1 MTVQGTGDKLH
12 FKMNF
17 KICHRVFSLFACFSY
32 FSAHDDILI
41 RRPLRNLLHQVNF
54 LHYDVMSWGNWHY
67 SGPTILAPWW
77 FWWLGMKMKLNI
89 DERKK
94 LNFDEKRYILTRSL
108 YFDEHPYIL
117 TRKKT
122 FWWSK
127 LHFDVKNYILIRKTE
142 FWWTNYILMRKPIF
156 CQGNLHFEG
165 ENNQNCP
172 SFRSLNKNDF

>member
-1 MTVQGTGDKLH
+1 MTVQGTGYTLH
-12 FKMNF
+12 FKMYF

-89 DERKK
+89 DEKK
-94 LNFDEKRYILTRSL
+94 NSILTRNTTFWQEAYILMNTPIFWPKKYILMKQTTFRCEKL
-108 YFDEHPYIL
+108 YFD
-117 TRKKT
+117 
-122 FWWSK
+122 
-127 LHFDVKNYILIRKTE
+127 
-142 FWWTNYILMRKPIF
+142 
-156 CQGNLHFEG
+156 
-165 ENNQNCP
+165 
-172 SFRSLNKNDF
+172 

>member
-1 MTVQGTGDKLH
+1 MTVQGTGYTLH
-12 FKMNF
+12 FKMYF

-89 DERKK
+89 DEKK
-94 LNFDEKRYILTRSL
+94 TQFWRETLHFDKKPIFWWTPL
-108 YFDEHPYIL
+108 YFD
-117 TRKKT
+117 KK
-122 FWWSK
+122 K
-127 LHFDVKNYILIRKTE
+127 
-142 FWWTNYILMRKPIF
+142 YILMK
-156 CQGNLHFEG
+156 QTT
-165 ENNQNCP
+165 
-172 SFRSLNKNDF
+172 FRCEKLYFD